1 MPSPAIADDA
11 QLRIITLYAATQLY
25 HVLVDGPP
33 DEGLATAL
41 ARLRRFQASISDGTG
56 DLDIHIADCQSLG
69 DLHDLAIDVAKVLVA
84 QRRTTMLAEVHAL
97 TDLAQALVPA
107 LRGRARR

>member
-41 ARLRRFQASISDGTG
+41 ARLRRFQGRIVDGTS
-56 DLDIHIADCQSLG
+56 DLDIHIADCRSLD
-69 DLHDLAIDVAKVLVA
+69 DLHDLARGVAKVLLA
-84 QRRTTMLAEVHAL
+84 QDRTTMLAEVHAL